1 MVILFLLVLVMML
14 GPDGI
19 IDLVLLMVLLLLMV
33 LMLILVLRMLMLLI
47 LFKVIV
53 KNDGNTI
60 ANGVCVGV
68 NR

>member
-1 MVILFLLVLVMML
+1 MLVMML
-14 GPDGI
+14 
-19 IDLVLLMVLLLLMV
+19 LFLMV